1 MRGAATVFALLTLA
15 GCIPEEGPTMARG
28 DDCLGC
34 HSGSGEAKAWTV
46 AGTTGIGGAAE
57 ALPGRQGSSIVIS
70 DGTGRSFTI
79 RANQA
84 GNFYSAEAMA
94 FPLRVAVDGAVMSAA
109 VSDGSCNNCHGH
121 GPGSG
126 GGGD

>member
-1 MRGAATVFALLTLA
+1 MRRAATIGALLALA
-15 GCIPEEGPTMARG
+15 GCIPEEGPMMAAG

-34 HSGSGEAKAWTV
+34 HSGGGEAKAWTV
-46 AGTTGIGGAAE
+46 AGTMGH
-57 ALPGRQGSSIVIS
+57 QGSAISIS
-70 DGTGRSFTI
+70 DAKGWSFTL

-84 GNFYSAEAMA
+84 GNFYTAEALA
-94 FPLRVAVDGAVMSAA
+94 FPLRVAVDGAVMPAA
-109 VSDGSCNNCHGH
+109 VTDGSCNRCHGN

>member
-15 GCIPEEGPTMARG
+15 GCIPEEGPLMARG

-34 HSGSGEAKAWTV
+34 HSGGGEAKAWTV
-46 AGTTGIGGAAE
+46 AGTMGH
-57 ALPGRQGSSIVIS
+57 QGSAVTIS
-70 DGTGRSFTI
+70 DAKGWSFTI